1 MGDVV
6 VDSSVLIDHLR
17 GRPEATR
24 RLERLCRDGAVYVP
38 ALAAWELWIGATTPR
53 RRSGIIELL
62 STLVVDPF
70 TAALAELAGDV
81 HRRLAESGRPPP
93 TYDLLISA
101 HALHRGIP
109 LVTKDRDYRQIPGL
123 KLLPMDV

>member
-17 GRPEATR
+17 GSPAATR
-24 RLERLCRDGAVYVP
+24 FLERLEREGTVYVP
-38 ALAAWELWIGATTPR
+38 ALVAWELWMGAITPR
-53 RRSGIIELL
+53 RRSGILELL
-62 STLVVDPF
+62 SALVVDPF

-81 HRRLAESGRPPP
+81 HRRLAVNGRPPP

-101 HALHRGIP
+101 HALHRDIP
-109 LVTKDRDYRQIPGL
+109 LVTKDRDYRLIPGL
-123 KLLPMDV
+123 KLLAIEH